1 MTKIVTFED
10 IKLLAKTE
18 RGLSTEALQIA
29 SVRVMSVLSYIAGE
43 GIFEQKLEREDIN
56 AHQVGVL
63 DRKGCH
69 TPLNKFASCYY
80 KRTNEWLQ
88 YHPVSTARD

>member
-1 MTKIVTFED
+1 MF
-10 IKLLAKTE
+10 
-18 RGLSTEALQIA
+18 
-29 SVRVMSVLSYIAGE
+29 VLSYIAGE

-69 TPLNKFASCYY
+69 TPLNKFSSCDY
-80 KRTNEWLQ
+80 KTVRTYGYVITRSVQPVTRHDSEELKLLQ
-88 YHPVSTARD
+88 KRGNWGQI